1 MSHSVVRGAIFIP
14 PPTPGGGLSY
24 YILLTRQF
32 GISRIRHKHN
42 TIQAQY
48 NTRDTRDTRDTKDYI
63 FIDTTQDSRVT
74 PNTPHLSLEEN
85 KRLYLCC
92 FASCIICFTKLLQ
105 L

>member
-14 PPTPGGGLSY
+14 LPLPRGGLSY

-32 GISRIRHKHN
+32 GIYLEYDR
-42 TIQAQY
+42 
-48 NTRDTRDTRDTKDYI
+48 
-63 FIDTTQDSRVT
+63 RVT

-92 FASCIICFTKLLQ
+92 FTSSIICFTKLLQ